1 MKKYLYSNVLTV
13 LTDDFKLAEQ
23 LSDSYSSDA
32 RLSDIPDKENLF
44 QTCDVRIRRKNKR
57 FFSDNEAS
65 ICDADKGQPCNLIFN
80 YF

>member
-44 QTCDVRIRRKNKR
+44 QTCDGRIR
-57 FFSDNEAS
+57 
-65 ICDADKGQPCNLIFN
+65 
-80 YF
+80 

>member
-32 RLSDIPDKENLF
+32 RLSDIPDKENLL
-44 QTCDVRIRRKNKR
+44 QTCEGRIRRKNKR

-65 ICDADKGQPCNLIFN
+65 ICDADKGQSCNLIFN